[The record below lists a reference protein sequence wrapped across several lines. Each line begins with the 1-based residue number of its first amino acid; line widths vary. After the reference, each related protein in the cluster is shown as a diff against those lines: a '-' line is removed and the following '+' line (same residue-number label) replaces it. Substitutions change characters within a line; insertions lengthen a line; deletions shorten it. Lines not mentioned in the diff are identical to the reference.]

1 MLTGTRH
8 HWVAFLG
15 QSTRPAHAAADPNPV
30 VAFVVGLFPS
40 PAVACDCILAAPR
53 AASWQERHRKRS
65 HPGSDL
71 SSGFGSAIK
80 RISWR
85 EGPPLTVS

>member
-80 RISWR
+80 RITAGVKAR
-85 EGPPLTVS
+85 R

>member
-15 QSTRPAHAAADPNPV
+15 QSTRPARAAVDPNPV

-40 PAVACDCILAAPR
+40 PAMTRDRVLAVPR
-53 AASWQERHRKRS
+53 TPSWQERQRQLTK
-65 HPGSDL
+65 PTL
-71 SSGFGSAIK
+71 SPVP
-80 RISWR
+80 RIRCSR
-85 EGPPLTVS
+85 AK